1 MIIFTHLLMRICK
14 KMSLKTVS
22 FFRKNAFK
30 FFAKNMNVDYY
41 ILIANCTR
49 KITITYQI
57 YDINYII
64 HDYFFKMPFHTF
76 VELDL

>member
-1 MIIFTHLLMRICK
+1 
-14 KMSLKTVS
+14 MSLKTVS
-22 FFRKNAFK
+22 FFRKNAIK

-49 KITITYQI
+49 KITITNQI